1 MKKQR
6 LDRVELLKQAEQFF
20 FEAMLRGWVFMG
32 RRTGAN
38 EITVDKEGFS
48 NFTYM
53 NVHHPF
59 KLHDRWIVGEGGRSV
74 GTTMIWD
81 LESSAP
87 IWFMSCG
94 GQYEKK
100 AIPLVKMALRR
111 SYGLRNFYGGRGSQ
125 QAKFRGM
132 LYLNTPK
139 DNRFD
144 DFSGFERV
152 WVDSTGQSLGF
163 HRYHGMSLI

>member
-1 MKKQR
+1 M
-6 LDRVELLKQAEQFF
+6 DRAEILKQAEQFF
-20 FEAMLRGWVFMG
+20 FKAMLRGWVFMG
-32 RRTGAN
+32 QRTGAN

-48 NFTYM
+48 NFFFM
-53 NVHHPF
+53 DVDKGAF
-59 KLHDRWIVGEGGRSV
+59 LLHDRWIVGADGRSV
-74 GTTMIWD
+74 GTTMIWCLD
-81 LESSAP
+81 SPNALV
-87 IWFMSCG
+87 WFMSYG

-125 QAKFRGM
+125 QTKFKGM

-139 DNRFD
+139 TPRFD
-144 DFSGFERV
+144 NFSGLERV
-152 WVDSTGQSLGF
+152 LVDSTGQSLGF